1 MGNQHLPS
9 PRSWNTSLAT
19 EIRSEPAERSVTL
32 RQRRT
37 FYARLAA
44 IMGIRYFLLLIIAGL
59 TSIPLF
65 WMLST
70 SVKESGKEFLVP
82 PEWVPIPIIW
92 RNYIDLWEVT
102 DLHLYGINSI
112 MVALLATLG
121 TVVTCSIVAFGFAR
135 IDFPGKTVLFFLL
148 ISTLMLPSI
157 VTLVPT
163 FVLFRVLSWNDTPM
177 ALIVPW
183 WFGGGAFGAAFYVF
197 LMRQFM
203 LQLPRELDEAA
214 LADGA
219 SYFRIYWNILL
230 PLSGPALATSAI
242 FSIVHHWN
250 DFLHPLIF
258 LASDRWRTLALHL
271 RYFLYDEAQQSPGE
285 DRWNML
291 MASGVVMLIPILAL
305 FFSAQKY
312 FVRGIA
318 LTGLAGR

>member
-1 MGNQHLPS
+1 M
-9 PRSWNTSLAT
+9 
-19 EIRSEPAERSVTL
+19 TL
-32 RQRRT
+32 RHDRAFYIRART
-37 FYARLAA
+37 ITGF
-44 IMGIRYFLLLIIAGL
+44 RYLGLTLIAVL

-70 SVKESGKEFLVP
+70 SFKEGGKEFLVP
-82 PEWVPIPIIW
+82 PEWVPIPLIW

-102 DLHLYGINSI
+102 SLHIYGINSTL
-112 MVALLATLG
+112 VALLATLG
-121 TVVTCSIVAFGFAR
+121 TVVTCSLVAFGFAR
-135 IDFPGKTVLFFLL
+135 IDFPAKTFLFFML

-163 FVLFRVLSWNDTPM
+163 FILFRVLHWNDTPM

-258 LASDRWRTLALHL
+258 LTSERWRTLALHL
-271 RYFLYDEAQQSPGE
+271 RYFLYDETQQSPGE

-291 MASGVVMLIPILAL
+291 MGSGVVMLLPILIL

-318 LTGLAGR
+318 LTGIAGR